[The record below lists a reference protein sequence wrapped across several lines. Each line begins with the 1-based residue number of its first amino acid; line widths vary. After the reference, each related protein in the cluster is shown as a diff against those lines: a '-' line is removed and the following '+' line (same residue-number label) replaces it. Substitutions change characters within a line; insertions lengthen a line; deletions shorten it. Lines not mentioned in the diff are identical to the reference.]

1 MKFTDAIANNP
12 TACALMNMGES
23 LIMQFFERTTA
34 MLETGQPAPEFIAVN
49 QDDETVTLAQFRD
62 AKNVVLYFYP
72 KDDTP
77 GCTIEANEFTAL
89 IDDFAAADTVILGVS
104 KDTCAKHQKFIS
116 KYGLKVELLADTEG
130 ELCELYGTWGERKF
144 MGRTY
149 MGIGRS
155 TFVIDKQG
163 QLVEANYK
171 VKAKGHAEAV
181 LEIVKGLG

>member
-1 MKFTDAIANNP
+1 
-12 TACALMNMGES
+12 
-23 LIMQFFERTTA
+23 
-34 MLETGQPAPEFIAVN
+34 MLEKNQTAPDFTSVN
-49 QDDETVTLAQFRD
+49 QDGEDVSLAQYRGQ
-62 AKNVVLYFYP
+62 KNVVLYFYP

-89 IDDFAAADTVILGVS
+89 IDRFAAADTVVLGVS
-104 KDTCAKHQKFIS
+104 KDSCEKHQKFIR
-116 KYGLKVELLADTEG
+116 KRDLKVDLLADTNG

-163 QLVEANYK
+163 KLVEVNYK
-171 VKAKGHAEAV
+171 VKAKGHAQAI
-181 LEIVKGLG
+181 LEIVEDLA

>member
-1 MKFTDAIANNP
+1 
-12 TACALMNMGES
+12 
-23 LIMQFFERTTA
+23 
-34 MLETGQPAPEFIAVN
+34 MLEANQPAPEFSAVD
-49 QDDETVTLAQFRD
+49 QDGESVTLQQFHGD
-62 AKNVVLYFYP
+62 KNVVLYFYP

-77 GCTIEANEFTAL
+77 GCTAEANEFTAL
-89 IDDFAAADTVILGVS
+89 IDDFAAADTVVLGVS

-116 KYGLKVELLADTEG
+116 KYGLKVTLLADTEG

-163 QLVEANYK
+163 KLVEVNYK
-171 VKAKGHAEAV
+171 VKAKGHAQAI
-181 LEIVKGLG
+181 LEIVQALG

>member
-1 MKFTDAIANNP
+1 
-12 TACALMNMGES
+12 
-23 LIMQFFERTTA
+23 
-34 MLETGQPAPEFIAVN
+34 MLEANQPAPEFSAVD
-49 QDDETVTLAQFRD
+49 QDGESVTLQQFHGD
-62 AKNVVLYFYP
+62 KNVVLYFYP

-77 GCTIEANEFTAL
+77 GCTTEANEFTAL
-89 IDDFAAADTVILGVS
+89 IDDFAAADTVVLGVS

-116 KYGLKVELLADTEG
+116 KYGLKVTLLADTEG

-163 QLVEANYK
+163 KLVEVNYK
-171 VKAKGHAEAV
+171 VKAKGHAQAI
-181 LEIVKGLG
+181 LEIVQALG